1 MKRFTKLA
9 LLAGLAMGA
18 ANLGAPSQAQA
29 DVHIGLGF
37 FGPPAPVY
45 YAPPPVYY
53 APPVY
58 CAYSAYHYHYAPPV
72 YHHRHH
78 HHYGPRCW

>member
-18 ANLGAPSQAQA
+18 ANLVTPSQAQA

-37 FGPPAPVY
+37 FGPPAPVSRPTDVNVRY
-45 YAPPPVYY
+45 DSSFFQRLVRKALKPHTCSRP
-53 APPVY
+53 A
-58 CAYSAYHYHYAPPV
+58 A
-72 YHHRHH
+72 
-78 HHYGPRCW
+78 